1 MRHIFHLKMFL
12 FKSISLKKSNSNIF
26 KDVEMHED
34 EDNENTLEEDGLP
47 NHPQKVGWLVWG
59 VSSGISTQN

>member
-1 MRHIFHLKMFL
+1 MVFYIHIFHLKMFL
-12 FKSISLKKSNSNIF
+12 FTSISVFKKSNSNIF

-47 NHPQKVGWLVWG
+47 TQTQKVL
-59 VSSGISTQN
+59 